1 MGGELDQQLADV
13 CVTRL
18 FRLPG
23 MSVSREFEAP
33 GPAVRAL
40 LPRLAKAP
48 PASPGWIHEIK
59 QSGLLR
65 LP

>member
-1 MGGELDQQLADV
+1 
-13 CVTRL
+13 
-18 FRLPG
+18 

-33 GPAVRAL
+33 GPAVQAL
-40 LPRLAKAP
+40 LPRLAKAL